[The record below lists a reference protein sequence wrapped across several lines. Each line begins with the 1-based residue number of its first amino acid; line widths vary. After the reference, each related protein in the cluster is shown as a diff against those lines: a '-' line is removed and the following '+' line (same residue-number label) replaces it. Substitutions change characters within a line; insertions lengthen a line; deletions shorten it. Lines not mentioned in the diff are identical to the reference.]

1 MEKLAPPQMRCGVQR
16 PSPLMNGRRG
26 YDDTAGQSPPITSP
40 GFQQARLMVLGE
52 KWEVSWSLGGRVVD
66 NGENQQQHI
75 KLQLGLTPDFFLFF
89 RVFA

>member
-26 YDDTAGQSPPITSP
+26 YDDTAGPSPPITSP

-75 KLQLGLTPDFFLFF
+75 KLQLGLTPDFFFFF